1 MTRTREPPPS
11 PIEWTSGIEKLLV
24 GKIRE
29 LTEATSLTLFV
40 RRQLRR
46 TRPLAEGSHLG
57 VTAAYQIESNSYG
70 ECRHTTPTSVV
81 VPPIYVGGLLSRLGE
96 GGRREHKE
104 LTSTTIMLPML
115 FIPTLEP
122 FPPIPERYAAPRI
135 EFVAPDENVR
145 TGMRVA
151 ALSNPISI
159 IL

>member
-1 MTRTREPPPS
+1 MYLPRPLAR
-11 PIEWTSGIEKLLV
+11 
-24 GKIRE
+24 R
-29 LTEATSLTLFV
+29 
-40 RRQLRR
+40 RRQSHDRPRWLQRETRRERTGDSPAHCLLLRR